1 MKVKTILLAISILFT
16 AQANAYSSEPTKQDF
31 KDFYGLMKVLYSNM
45 PTLMNGYEIIVDADF
60 DIKKIEDKSK
70 VCDFVHAAETV
81 TYVSKNAKVHPEF
94 LGAVESLKQTISPE
108 NAAMIKKELQKNNYP
123 CI

>member
-1 MKVKTILLAISILFT
+1 MKIKTTLLAISILFT
-16 AQANAYSSEPTKQDF
+16 AQANAYSSEPTKQDY

-45 PTLMNGYEIIVDADF
+45 PTLMTGFEIIVDADF

-70 VCDFVHAAETV
+70 VCDFVHAAETIS
-81 TYVSKNAKVHPEF
+81 YVSKNAKVHPSF
-94 LGAVESLKQTISPE
+94 VNAVESLKKMITPE
-108 NAAMIKKELQKNNYP
+108 NAALIKQELQKNNYP